1 MAIVEHYYTKFE
13 EDRFYHIY
21 NRSIDKKAMFCNDG
35 NYEYFLKKYDAY
47 LSPVLDTYA
56 YCLLG
61 NHFHLLVRIKDL
73 TALKELSNLN
83 TTTHDLTTFQKLLNL
98 NKPYIPKSTHDI
110 ISHQFRKFFQ
120 CYAMAFNKQ
129 QNRTGTLFQ
138 TPFKRALVD
147 NDSYFTK
154 LIYYI
159 HANPQ
164 THQLID
170 DFKEWRWSSYQRI
183 LMEKQTKLKKE
194 EVLEWFGNKQQFEK
208 YHFEKHESKADEK
221 FFIDEI

>member
-61 NHFHLLVRIKDL
+61 NHFHLLVRIKSL
-73 TALKELSNLN
+73 E
-83 TTTHDLTTFQKLLNL
+83 DLTTFQTLSYLST
-98 NKPYIPKSTHDI
+98 PKSTHDI

-147 NDSYFTK
+147 TDNYFTK

-164 THQLID
+164 THHLID
-170 DFKEWRWSSYQRI
+170 DFKEWRWSSYQRM

-194 EVLEWFGNKQQFEK
+194 VVFEWFGNKHQFEK
-208 YHFEKHESKADEK
+208 YHFETQEIKKDEK
-221 FFIDEI
+221 LFLDDM

>member
-13 EDRFYHIY
+13 EEKFYHIY
-21 NRSIDKKAMFCNDG
+21 NRSIDKKPMFCNDG
-35 NYEYFLKKYDAY
+35 NYLYFLKKYDFY
-47 LSPVLDTYA
+47 LSTVLDTYA

-73 TALKELSNLN
+73 TTFKKLSNLKN
-83 TTTHDLTTFQKLLNL
+83 
-98 NKPYIPKSTHDI
+98 KSTHDI

-120 CYAMAFNKQ
+120 CYAMSFNKQ

-147 NDSYFTK
+147 NDSYFGS

-159 HANPQ
+159 HTNPE

-170 DFKEWRWSSYQRI
+170 DFKEWKWSSYQSM
-183 LMEKQTKLKKE
+183 LQEKQTKIKKQ
-194 EVLEWFGNKQQFEK
+194 EVFEWFGNKEQFEK
-208 YHFEKHESKADEK
+208 YHLVKHEIKQEEK
-221 FFIDEI
+221 LFLDDD

>member
-13 EDRFYHIY
+13 EENFYHIY
-21 NRSIDKKAMFCNDG
+21 NRSIDKKPMFCNDG

-47 LSPVLDTYA
+47 LSAVIDTYA

-61 NHFHLLVRIKDL
+61 NHFHFLIRIKDL
-73 TALKELSNLN
+73 TTFKKLSNQPDN
-83 TTTHDLTTFQKLLNL
+83 
-98 NKPYIPKSTHDI
+98 KSTHDI

-120 CYAMAFNKQ
+120 CYAMSFNKQ

-147 NDSYFTK
+147 DDSYFRK

-159 HANPQ
+159 HSNPE
-164 THQLID
+164 THQLVK
-170 DFKEWRWSSYQRI
+170 DFREWKWSSYQTM
-183 LMEKQTKLKKE
+183 LMEKHTQLKNQKC
-194 EVLEWFGNKQQFEK
+194 LNGLAISNNLK
-208 YHFEKHESKADEK
+208 ST
-221 FFIDEI
+221 I

>member
-21 NRSIDKKAMFCNDG
+21 NRSIDKKAMFCNNG

-73 TALKELSNLN
+73 TTHKDLSNLN
-83 TTTHDLTTFQKLLNL
+83 QDT
-98 NKPYIPKSTHDI
+98 PKSTHNI

-138 TPFKRALVD
+138 TPFKRALVN

-164 THQLID
+164 THQLIA

-183 LMEKQTKLKKE
+183 LMDKQTKLKKE
-194 EVLEWFGNKQQFEK
+194 EVLGWFGNKQLFET
-208 YHFEKHESKADEK
+208 YHFEKHEQKADEK
-221 FFIDEI
+221 LFIDEI

>member
-1 MAIVEHYYTKFE
+1 MALVEHYYTRFE

-21 NRSIDKKAMFCNDG
+21 NRSVDKKAMFCNDG

-61 NHFHLLVRIKDL
+61 NHFHLLVRIKSLQDL
-73 TALKELSNLN
+73 TTLKELSNLN
-83 TTTHDLTTFQKLLNL
+83 QLSNL
-98 NKPYIPKSTHDI
+98 NTSSNQNTIKPKSTHEI
-110 ISHQFRKFFQ
+110 VSHQFRKFFQ

-138 TPFKRALVD
+138 TPFKRALVND
-147 NDSYFTK
+147 DSYFAR
-154 LIYYI
+154 LVYYI

-164 THQLID
+164 THQLIN

-183 LMEKQTKLKKE
+183 LLEKQTKLKKD
-194 EVLEWFGNKQQFEK
+194 EVLDWFGNKQQFEK
-208 YHFEKHESKADEK
+208 FHNERL
-221 FFIDEI
+221 EIKQNNKLYLDD